1 LQNSQ
6 ILPPD
11 SLRKLL
17 SSKGYKKK
25 SSARHDEVPRGD
37 ERIRSM
43 ITGGVVLETREIGI
57 GGQVLYWNLVEA
69 NLRNRKLQAGRP
81 LWAWIEF
88 SQGGR
93 IHDHAWCRDTSKPRL
108 ENFAFKIGEP
118 HNTSGDAE
126 YFRPKFQ
133 SGLYKD
139 PEKVRQ
145 MQIGLAETIVRLGST

>member
-1 LQNSQ
+1 
-6 ILPPD
+6 
-11 SLRKLL
+11 
-17 SSKGYKKK
+17 
-25 SSARHDEVPRGD
+25 
-37 ERIRSM
+37 M